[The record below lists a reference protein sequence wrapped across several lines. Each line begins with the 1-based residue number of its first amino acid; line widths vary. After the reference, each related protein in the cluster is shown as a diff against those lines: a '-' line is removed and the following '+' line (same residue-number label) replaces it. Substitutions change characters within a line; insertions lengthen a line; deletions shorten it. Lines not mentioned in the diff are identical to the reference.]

1 MNIRIT
7 SRKFKAKDSLKDFIK
22 DEVKSLE
29 RYFDEILDCNVIL
42 SFTHMKDSIKTAEI
56 IVKLPGHTISVEVST
71 DEFEK
76 SVSQAVEKIQKQ
88 LIKIK
93 TKRVDKKKVA
103 SKRLK
108 VKEIN
113 ED

>member
-1 MNIRIT
+1 MNIKIT
-7 SRKFKAKDSLKDFIK
+7 SRKFKAKDSLKTFIK
-22 DEVKSLE
+22 DEIKTLE
-29 RYFDEILDCNVIL
+29 KYFSEILDCNVIL
-42 SFTHMKDSIKTAEI
+42 SFTHVKDSIKTAEV

-88 LIKIK
+88 LIKLK

-103 SKRLK
+103 SRKLK
-108 VKEIN
+108 PKELN

>member
-7 SRKFKAKDSLKDFIK
+7 SRKFKAKESLKNFIK
-22 DEVKSLE
+22 EEVKTLE
-29 RYFDEILDCNVIL
+29 RYYDGILDCNVIL
-42 SFTHMKDSIKTAEI
+42 SFTHVKDSIKTSEV

-76 SVSQAVEKIQKQ
+76 STSLAVEKIQKQ

-93 TKRVDKKKVA
+93 TKRVDKKKVTA
-103 SKRLK
+103 KRLK
-108 VKEIN
+108 PKEIN

>member
-7 SRKFKAKDSLKDFIK
+7 SRKFKAKETLKEFIK

-42 SFTHMKDSIKTAEI
+42 SFTHMKDSIKTAEV
-56 IVKLPGHTISVEVST
+56 IVKLPGHTISVEVSS

-108 VKEIN
+108 TKELN